1 MRMCSPVAA
10 GLFGALLAV
19 AAWAWPGLA
28 VAAQS
33 GASHPTAIRAVNAH
47 HPFPTRAVWPHEI
60 MTYEERYDT
69 WLKMREAMTPA
80 ERYAVWAKK
89 RADLEN
95 RAAEHG
101 MVLRDQPS
109 MMMGREERYGA
120 YAPYAGPG
128 AQAPGAQALGA
139 PALGAHA
146 AVAPYGQPYAAPYQ
160 QRPAAPER
168 PAQAPGWV
176 GPHYFGVVPH
186 MMPPIG
192 R

>member
-1 MRMCSPVAA
+1 MRTCSPIATA
-10 GLFGALLAV
+10 MFGALLAF
-19 AAWAWPGLA
+19 AAWGWPDRA
-28 VAAQS
+28 AAAQA
-33 GASHPTAIRAVNAH
+33 GASPPTGIRPVAAH

-69 WLKMREAMTPA
+69 WLKMREAVTPA

-89 RADLEN
+89 RAELES

-101 MVLRDQPS
+101 MVLRDQPP
-109 MMMGREERYGA
+109 MMMNREERYGA
-120 YAPYAGPG
+120 YAAAPYGSPGPL
-128 AQAPGAQALGA
+128 ASAAPYGQ
-139 PALGAHA
+139 
-146 AVAPYGQPYAAPYQ
+146 APYGQPYGAPYH

-176 GPHYFGVVPH
+176 GPHYYGVMPH
-186 MMPPIG
+186 LMPPIG

>member
-1 MRMCSPVAA
+1 MRTCSRFATVIFGLVLASALVAA
-10 GLFGALLAV
+10 VGPAR
-19 AAWAWPGLA
+19 
-28 VAAQS
+28 AAQGGLS
-33 GASHPTAIRAVNAH
+33 PATAIRPVNAH

-69 WLKMREAMTPA
+69 WLKMREAVTPA

-89 RADLEN
+89 RAELES

-101 MVLRDQPS
+101 MVLRDQHP
-109 MMMGREERYGA
+109 MMTAAREERYGGF
-120 YAPYAGPG
+120 APYAG
-128 AQAPGAQALGA
+128 
-139 PALGAHA
+139 A
-146 AVAPYGQPYAAPYQ
+146 AAGPYGQPYAAPYQ
-160 QRPAAPER
+160 QRPVAPER

-186 MMPPIG
+186 MMPPVG